1 MKNRYYL
8 LVLSLCLGLASAA
21 LTATEQSTTV
31 YKYIDENGVLHL
43 TNKPPKKQT
52 DVLYSRSYVIR
63 SYTPPAIPTLTLPI
77 EPQSS
82 PSKARRAT
90 AYDDLI
96 ATVAAQNQLPAA
108 LLHAVVKVESSYNP
122 NAVSPKGA
130 VGLMQLMPATAE
142 RFGVTDATD
151 PAANLSGGARYLRQ
165 LLVLFEYDLSLAL
178 AGYNAGE
185 NAVLKYKRQIPPYR
199 ETQAYVKKV
208 MHLYQQYLM
217 QTL

>member
-1 MKNRYYL
+1 MLPNL
-8 LVLSLCLGLASAA
+8 
-21 LTATEQSTTV
+21 
-31 YKYIDENGVLHL
+31 
-43 TNKPPKKQT
+43 KP
-52 DVLYSRSYVIR
+52 
-63 SYTPPAIPTLTLPI
+63 
-77 EPQSS
+77 S
-82 PSKARRAT
+82 PSKARRVT
-90 AYDDLI
+90 AYDELI

-108 LLHAVVKVESSYNP
+108 LIHAVVKVESSYNP

-130 VGLMQLMPATAE
+130 VGLMQLMPGTAE

-151 PAANLSGGARYLRQ
+151 PAANLSGGAQYLRK

-185 NAVLKYKRQIPPYR
+185 NAVLKYKRQIPPYP

-208 MHLYQQYLM
+208 MGLYQQYLM